1 MLRLD
6 YIPLSFRDRIS
17 PYFGSFPCL
26 FGRPSIY
33 DQSDCQS
40 QLGWVEHVWL
50 SRRMRLQPKRRIFLA
65 QSIAGRHALQ
75 NFELLHETRNARK
88 NAWVSC
94 FVKSYARPLLP
105 IDASPAKAG
114 LWMGGRAERESRAS
128 SLKYTKRLHK
138 TSPSSFHSPLPGDHP
153 PVPSLS
159 PLCFLSFEPL
169 FTSFLSTPFS
179 TR

>member
-40 QLGWVEHVWL
+40 QLGWEEHVWL

-75 NFELLHETRNARK
+75 NFELLHKTHAKTQKSLTPEFPEKGNKPLADSVCTALMMAPGLERPPRELATGGRSCGRRLRQTPSARVGREG
-88 NAWVSC
+88 WVS
-94 FVKSYARPLLP
+94 F
-105 IDASPAKAG
+105 I
-114 LWMGGRAERESRAS
+114 
-128 SLKYTKRLHK
+128 KR
-138 TSPSSFHSPLPGDHP
+138 SGHSPVQIKTLGREKTAIPN
-153 PVPSLS
+153 
-159 PLCFLSFEPL
+159 
-169 FTSFLSTPFS
+169 
-179 TR
+179 